1 MTVLEHFWADVRFVI
16 TFGRVA
22 GCTFSIHS
30 RLIDIVY
37 IYSTSTSETGGHVRF
52 EVMSCTCV
60 RSLSERA
67 KVLLLRRA
75 REFSSSILDSSTLF
89 LFLVTKEAKL
99 VFCETDSFENLY
111 SS

>member
-1 MTVLEHFWADVRFVI
+1 MLD
-16 TFGRVA
+16 GRVA

-52 EVMSCTCV
+52 EVLMSCTCV

-67 KVLLLRRA
+67 EVLLLRQA
-75 REFSSSILDSSTLF
+75 RGFSSSILDSSTLF
-89 LFLVTKEAKL
+89 LFLLTKEANL
-99 VFCETDSFENLY
+99 VFCETDSFEKLY